1 MLQMNSNLLRLSG
14 ELALVFWIKL
24 IQTNPAIELNRNQAS
39 PGIHCAE
46 VYSDW
51 TVTIS
56 IYMFNSKWTP
66 LQINSINKKSTR
78 QKKFPYLTM
87 SIVEAE
93 NRSMAVAR
101 INPWTSRK
109 SQKKKVNA
117 VIWMYRWTIL
127 GKVFRCFI
135 SVEYVR
141 GKKYN

>member
-14 ELALVFWIKL
+14 ELAPVFWIKL

-46 VYSDW
+46 VSTDR
-51 TVTIS
+51 TVTIL

-78 QKKFPYLTM
+78 QKKSPHLTM

-93 NRSMAVAR
+93 SRSMAV
-101 INPWTSRK
+101 TLHK
-109 SQKKKVNA
+109 SMDKQQVKKKKVLR
-117 VIWMYRWTIL
+117 MYRWTIL

-141 GKKYN
+141 GKEYN